1 MLKRGALNENAL
13 APRWEI
19 LERTLLWYEE
29 KCRDKEGFFI
39 WQTYSGI
46 DNDPSVYGRKRGTA
60 AGIDLACFMYRE
72 YCAMSLIARKLKA
85 EDGYAQKAEDLKL
98 LIQIRYFDTRD
109 NRFYALDRDID
120 FNMPGRQ
127 HITWNTYLRF
137 DSSSNLYPLWAKAA
151 TSNQAALLRDMIMD
165 EKQFLSPAGIRSHS
179 KADVQIY
186 NNEIM
191 GGPSN
196 WQGPVWGLST
206 VLNVYGLLS
215 YGYKD
220 EAGEAAKRLLNT
232 FAADIE
238 QNGCLHEYYNGDTG
252 QPLLKPGF
260 LNWNLMAF
268 NLLKNISENF
278 VPTDF

>member
-1 MLKRGALNENAL
+1 M
-13 APRWEI
+13 
-19 LERTLLWYEE
+19 
-29 KCRDKEGFFI
+29 
-39 WQTYSGI
+39 
-46 DNDPSVYGRKRGTA
+46 
-60 AGIDLACFMYRE
+60 
-72 YCAMSLIARKLKA
+72 
-85 EDGYAQKAEDLKL
+85 KL
-98 LIQIRYFDTRD
+98 LIQTRYFDTRD

-268 NLLKNISENF
+268 DLLKNISENF